1 MQPTRPRMSAI
12 RAAPSGSWNQAIP
25 TSTVPMGAVKGL
37 PVGLSF
43 LGPKW
48 SDGLVLSLG
57 YAYEQAARKLVTPGF
72 LRSIEESREI
82 APLLRP
88 AAR

>member
-1 MQPTRPRMSAI
+1 
-12 RAAPSGSWNQAIP
+12 
-25 TSTVPMGAVKGL
+25 MGAVKGL

-43 LGPKW
+43 IGPKW
-48 SDGLVLSLG
+48 SDGLILSLG